1 MAGEDSPMSAIQRD
15 VIALIETQ
23 RWAALATVSD
33 GVPLASMVAYAV
45 EPGLEG
51 LLIFVSQMAAHT
63 RSLFETPT
71 CSLAITAPDL
81 GEGDPQLLPRVS
93 LRGGATR
100 IPRED
105 EAFAMTGARYV
116 QRFPD
121 ALPRFQLGDFHLF
134 RFVIDEARYVGGFA
148 RASTFSGDQLRETA
162 REMDAGR

>member
-1 MAGEDSPMSAIQRD
+1 MASEDAPMSAIERD

-23 RWAALATVSD
+23 RWAALATVND

-45 EPGLEG
+45 EPGLGG

-63 RSLFETPT
+63 RSLLEAPA
-71 CSLAITAPDL
+71 CSLAITTPDL

-93 LRGGATR
+93 LQGRAVP
-100 IPRED
+100 IPRADD
-105 EAFAMTGARYV
+105 EFAMAGARYV

-134 RFVIDEARYVGGFA
+134 RIAVDEARYVGGFA
-148 RASTFSGDQLRETA
+148 RASTFSGDQLRNTA
-162 REMDAGR
+162 RETAAGR